1 MIRNE
6 SNLHDRID
14 PELADALAAVP
25 KSNGRI
31 FDLGELEGTRALI
44 RQMAAQAE
52 PAAAAN
58 TAVLVEA
65 HEASRSGE
73 PPVPLRMFRP
83 TSVRGALPAMLW
95 FHGGGQVLG
104 FAAQEDAYL
113 KRIAGEVG
121 CMVIS
126 VDYRL
131 APEAR
136 APAAAQDGLAAWRW
150 LCREAKVLGADPT
163 RLAIAGASGG
173 GGVAAA
179 TALMIRDEGAPTPLF
194 QSLNYPMIDDRN
206 ETPSAREISG
216 LGVWDREN
224 NVAAWQLI
232 LGDAAGGPDVSP
244 YAAPARAATVDRL
257 PPTCIIVGELDVFRD
272 EDVTYATR
280 LLQSGVA
287 TELHVFPGAYH
298 AWDLFA
304 PDAGLTTAFFQTWFG
319 YLRRAFRR

>member
-1 MIRNE
+1 MIKRNR
-6 SNLHDRID
+6 NLLDRID
-14 PELADALAAVP
+14 LELADALAAVP
-25 KSNGRI
+25 KANGRI
-31 FDLGELEGTRALI
+31 FDLSDLQGTRALI
-44 RQMAAQAE
+44 RQMAAQGA
-52 PAAAAN
+52 PASAAN

-73 PPVPLRMFRP
+73 APVPLRVFRP
-83 TSVRGALPAMLW
+83 TNVRGALPAMLW

-121 CMVIS
+121 CMVVS

-136 APAAAQDGLAAWRW
+136 APAAAKDGLAAWRW
-150 LCREAKVLGADPT
+150 LRGEARALGADPE

-216 LGVWDREN
+216 VGVWDREN
-224 NVAAWQLI
+224 NLAAWQLI

-244 YAAPARAATVDRL
+244 YAAPARAAALDGL

-272 EDVTYATR
+272 EDVNYATR
-280 LLQSGVA
+280 LLQSGIA

-304 PDAGLTTAFFQTWFG
+304 PNAGLTAAFFQTWFG

>member
-1 MIRNE
+1 MTE
-6 SNLHDRID
+6 ETANLHDRID
-14 PELADALAAVP
+14 PELAEALTAVP
-25 KSNGRI
+25 KPNGRI
-31 FDLGELEGTRALI
+31 FDLGNLEGTRELI

-52 PAAAAN
+52 PADAAN
-58 TAVLVEA
+58 TAVLIEA
-65 HEASRSGE
+65 HEASRSE
-73 PPVPLRMFRP
+73 DAPVPLRVFRP
-83 TSVRGALPAMLW
+83 TNVRGALPAMLW

-113 KRIAGEVG
+113 KRIAAEVG

-150 LCREAKVLGADPT
+150 LCREAKALGADPT
-163 RLAIAGASGG
+163 RLGIAGASGG
-173 GGVAAA
+173 GGIAAA
-179 TALMIRDEGAPTPLF
+179 TALMIRDEGAPMPLF
-194 QSLNYPMIDDRN
+194 QSLNYPMIEDRN
-206 ETPSAREISG
+206 ETPSARQISG

-224 NVAAWQLI
+224 NLAAWKLI
-232 LGDAAGGPDVSP
+232 LGEAAGGPDVSP
-244 YAAPARAATVDRL
+244 YAAPARTAAVDGL

-280 LLQSGVA
+280 LLQNGIA

>member
-1 MIRNE
+1 MTEENA
-6 SNLHDRID
+6 NLHNRID
-14 PELADALAAVP
+14 PELAEALAAVP
-25 KSNGRI
+25 KPNGRI
-31 FDLGELEGTRALI
+31 FDLGNLEGTRELI
-44 RQMAAQAE
+44 RQMAAQGE

-58 TAVLVEA
+58 TAVLVKE
-65 HEASRSGE
+65 HEASRPGYA
-73 PPVPLRMFRP
+73 PVPLRVFRP
-83 TSVRGALPAMLW
+83 TNVRGALPAMLW

-136 APAAAQDGLAAWRW
+136 APAAAQDGFAAWRW
-150 LCREAKVLGADPT
+150 LCREAKALGADPE

-173 GGVAAA
+173 GGIAAA
-179 TALMIRDEGAPTPLF
+179 TALMIRDEGAPMPLF

-224 NVAAWQLI
+224 NLAAWKLI
-232 LGDAAGGPDVSP
+232 LGDAVGSTHVSP
-244 YAAPARAATVDRL
+244 YAAPARAAAVDGL

-272 EDVTYATR
+272 EDVSYATR
-280 LLQSGVA
+280 LLQSGIA

-304 PDAGLTTAFFQTWFG
+304 PDAGLTAAFFQTWFG
-319 YLRRAFRR
+319 YLQRAFRQ